1 MERIARIRQ
10 LADVSI
16 RRACGFGLIAIVT
29 LMFGLSGEP
38 RLSMRA
44 GAIGASLVALILLAK
59 AAGARRKP
67 YKDTEVWLMLPDGHG
82 LPEASAQRVIG
93 GILRDRYMWH
103 ATLAAVV
110 ALILWFA
117 VFGWA
122 FLDWLFRDE
131 PG

>member
-29 LMFGLSGEP
+29 VMFGVSSDP
-38 RLSMRA
+38 RLSIRA
-44 GAIGASLVALILLAK
+44 GAIGASLITLVLLAK
-59 AAGARRKP
+59 AVRARRKP

-82 LPEASAQRVIG
+82 LPETSAQRVIG
-93 GILRDRYMWH
+93 GILRERYLWH

-110 ALILWFA
+110 ALVLWL
-117 VFGWA
+117 VGFGWY
-122 FLDWLFRDE
+122 LVDWLLRED
-131 PG
+131 PR